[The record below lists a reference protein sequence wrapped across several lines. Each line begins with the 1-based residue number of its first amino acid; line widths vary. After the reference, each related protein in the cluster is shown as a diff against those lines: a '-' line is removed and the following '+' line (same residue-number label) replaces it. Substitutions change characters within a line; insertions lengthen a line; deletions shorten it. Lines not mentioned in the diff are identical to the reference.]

1 MDTAFENFTSAETL
15 PALVE
20 SYQDTEDAQG
30 RRLDDHRVRKW
41 SDTAMSQGI
50 PRIAGSTPE
59 PRKTG

>member
-30 RRLDDHRVRKW
+30 RRLDEVA
-41 SDTAMSQGI
+41 SDISRAGI
-50 PRIAGSTPE
+50 N
-59 PRKTG
+59 